1 MHLIVM
7 HVMMMIMILTMTC
20 GDINGSERLSER
32 SCIDADCGLAGGVVH
47 TNPNLVVI
55 TMKMMLAMIMT
66 TTMMTLTR
74 TILLSTMRERECQV
88 PRLCSV
94 T

>member
-1 MHLIVM
+1 MMTIMHLIVM
-7 HVMMMIMILTMTC
+7 MMILTMTC

-66 TTMMTLTR
+66 TIMTLTR

>member
-1 MHLIVM
+1 MMTIMHLIV
-7 HVMMMIMILTMTC
+7 VMMILTMTC

-55 TMKMMLAMIMT
+55 TMKMMLAMSMT

>member
-7 HVMMMIMILTMTC
+7 HVMMMILTMTC
-20 GDINGSERLSER
+20 GYINGSERLSER
-32 SCIDADCGLAGGVVH
+32 PCIDAYCGLAGGVVH

>member
-1 MHLIVM
+1 MTIMHLIVM
-7 HVMMMIMILTMTC
+7 HVMMMILTMTC

-47 TNPNLVVI
+47 THPNLVVI
-55 TMKMMLAMIMT
+55 TMAKITT